1 VTVLGL
7 DIGGASIKAATS
19 KGWADSRRF
28 SLWRTPDRLAEQ
40 LKLLTESISFETL
53 AVTMTG
59 ELCDAFQTKEE
70 GVHRIL
76 DSVSETFPHVS
87 SILVWQT
94 TGAFCSLEQA
104 RLDPWKTGSA
114 NWLALATYASRLAKY
129 SHALLIDIGST
140 TTDIIPMMEGQPIP
154 RGRTDP
160 ARLASGELVYSGVRR
175 TPIASLLQTARINN
189 IDYRIMR
196 EFFAT
201 SLDAYL
207 VLNEMAEDPS
217 ATDTADGR
225 PETVLCAVD
234 RLARMIGS
242 DRTRFTLS
250 DASALAEQTLQSQLV
265 DIQSALVDVAEQSS
279 FPSIDLVITSG
290 EGEFLA
296 RKAVNTCER
305 TRTARRISLADEFS
319 SQTSRAA
326 CAYAIA
332 LLAEHR

>member
-1 VTVLGL
+1 MSRGRSPLAGSHVSVGDSRRRNVVTVLGL
-7 DIGGASIKAATS
+7 DIGGRQYQSCHIEGVGGFPT
-19 KGWADSRRF
+19 F
-28 SLWRTPDRLAEQ
+28 FLWRTPDRLAEQ
-40 LKLLTESISFETL
+40 LKLLTESISFDTL

-104 RLDPWKTGSA
+104 RLDPWKTGAA
-114 NWLALATYASRLAKY
+114 NWLALATYASRLAKS

-140 TTDIIPMMEGQPIP
+140 TTDIIPILEGQPIP
-154 RGRTDP
+154 KGRTDP
-160 ARLASGELVYSGVRR
+160 ERLASGELVYSGVRR

-250 DASALAEQTLQSQLV
+250 DASRIGGADTP
-265 DIQSALVDVAEQSS
+265 VAAGRYSVGSRRRRRAVVIS
-279 FPSIDLVITSG
+279 F
-290 EGEFLA
+290 
-296 RKAVNTCER
+296 
-305 TRTARRISLADEFS
+305 
-319 SQTSRAA
+319 
-326 CAYAIA
+326 Y
-332 LLAEHR
+332 